1 MISRLSRQFVFLFAI
16 SGFAFCFAG
25 VGRCEEPQK
34 VSACQVKN
42 DPATYNHKLI
52 EVTGFVSHGFE
63 DFGLFDPTCA
73 TYPYIWLEYGGKAKS
88 GTMYCC
94 GVTADRSRP
103 RELVIENI
111 AVPLVKDEGF
121 KAFDNLIHLTPSS
134 IVHATVV
141 GRFFSGKERHYP
153 NGVSW
158 GGYGHMG
165 CCSMLAI
172 QQVISVD
179 PHDRQDLDY
188 GASPDQPKM
197 DKAGCGFKSLFPLLP
212 YEDLIYED
220 LIEAQHR
227 AEVAQPGWEFDDP
240 QRVASEALARLVK
253 IDQTSTEGMK
263 QTRTSQG
270 RIVYEW
276 IPAGERVS
284 YMVVVSRPYWL
295 SYYSKDPTKI
305 AWVVIAAYESSCGK
319 NNTVQLV
326 K

>member
-1 MISRLSRQFVFLFAI
+1 MISRLSLQFGFLFAV
-16 SGFAFCFAG
+16 SGFMFCSAG

-34 VSACQVKN
+34 VSACQLKN

-52 EVTGFVSHGFE
+52 EVTGFVSHRFE
-63 DFGLFDPTCA
+63 DFGLFDPACA

-88 GTMYCC
+88 GTMHCC
-94 GVTADRSRP
+94 GVTAERSRP
-103 RELVIENI
+103 RELVVENI

-188 GASPDQPKM
+188 RSSPDQPNIEKV
-197 DKAGCGFKSLFPLLP
+197 GCGFQGLVPPWP
-212 YEDLIYED
+212 YSDWVKAQQTADL
-220 LIEAQHR
+220 QGS
-227 AEVAQPGWEFDDP
+227 EVAFD
-240 QRVASEALARLVK
+240 
-253 IDQTSTEGMK
+253 
-263 QTRTSQG
+263 
-270 RIVYEW
+270 
-276 IPAGERVS
+276 
-284 YMVVVSRPYWL
+284 
-295 SYYSKDPTKI
+295 
-305 AWVVIAAYESSCGK
+305 
-319 NNTVQLV
+319 
-326 K
+326 